1 MTTITED
8 GLAGQEL
15 DDHTGDL
22 TYDDAKLL
30 TEYIRS
36 TADALYVLL
45 HRAHTGKAWKAL
57 GYASF
62 AAYAKS
68 EFDISKSRAYQ
79 LLNQAKL
86 VDEITY
92 ALPEGSTVVI
102 SEAVARDLKSMAS
115 EIVPQVKTETAGMS
129 PEDAS
134 KKAKEIL
141 DDRRK
146 EVGDKK
152 SPQPAD
158 SQDLPDFPDD
168 YGVPSHEEL
177 QSTDGM
183 ALQTGPLERYTS
195 NFPDSDEGDYG
206 DYDPDEGTEFLD
218 LLSEAPGSSR
228 SEEEE
233 AARRDREGFSK
244 GVGGKPAQ
252 KQVAHGGEVTTSH
265 VAAKAPEPVT
275 PKSTEEIAAL
285 EKERMGY
292 TAIYTLYSVLGGV
305 GDLPSPEEMI
315 ELIPEDKKSVVSSML
330 PAAVAWVTAFN
341 DLWDE

>member
-1 MTTITED
+1 MTIITED
-8 GLAGQEL
+8 GLAIQEL
-15 DDHTGDL
+15 DTHPGDL

-57 GYASF
+57 GYSSF

-92 ALPEGSTVVI
+92 ALPEGATVTI
-102 SEAVARDLKSMAS
+102 TEAVARDLKSMAS
-115 EIVPQVKTETAGMS
+115 EIVPQVKSETEGMS
-129 PEDAS
+129 PEEAS
-134 KKAKEIL
+134 AKAQEIL
-141 DDRRK
+141 EDRRK
-146 EVGDKK
+146 EVGDNKAK
-152 SPQPAD
+152 EKEAVPQN
-158 SQDLPDFPDD
+158 LPDD
-168 YGVPSHEEL
+168 YGVPSSEEL
-177 QSTDGM
+177 KSTDGM

-195 NFPDSDEGDYG
+195 NFPDEGEYG
-206 DYDPDEGTEFLD
+206 DYDPDEGAEFLD
-218 LLSEAPGSSR
+218 IMSEAPGSSR

-244 GVGGKPAQ
+244 AVGGKPAQ
-252 KQVAHGGEVTTSH
+252 KQTAHGGEVTTSH
-265 VAAKAPEPVT
+265 VAAKTPETTP
-275 PKSTEEIAAL
+275 PKSPEEIAAL
-285 EKERMGY
+285 EKERAGY

-315 ELIPEDKKSVVSSML
+315 EMVPEDKKTVVSSML

>member
-8 GLAGQEL
+8 GLAIQEL
-15 DDHTGDL
+15 ESPPGDL
-22 TYDDAKLL
+22 TYDDARLL

-57 GYASF
+57 GYSSF

-92 ALPEGSTVVI
+92 ALPEGATVTI

-115 EIVPQVKTETAGMS
+115 EIVPQVKSETEGMT

-134 KKAKEIL
+134 AKAQEIL
-141 DDRRK
+141 EDRRK

-152 SPQPAD
+152 ATQTAAPQDVPA
-158 SQDLPDFPDD
+158 FPDD
-168 YGVPSHEEL
+168 YGAPSPEEL
-177 QSTDGM
+177 KSADGM

-195 NFPDSDEGDYG
+195 TFPDEGEYG

-218 LLSEAPGSSR
+218 IMSEAPGSSR

-244 GVGGKPAQ
+244 AVGGKPAQ
-252 KQVAHGGEVTTSH
+252 KQTAHGGEVTTSH
-265 VAAKAPEPVT
+265 VAAKAPEPVA
-275 PKSTEEIAAL
+275 PKSPEEIAAL

-315 ELIPEDKKSVVSSML
+315 EMIPEDKKSVVSSML